1 MKAVVLA
8 AGKGTR
14 LYPITRHIAKPLL
27 PLAGK
32 PTLHYVFDRL
42 REIDV
47 NEVCLVVGENR
58 DQMERAL
65 GDGSDLGMQIRYEV
79 QAEPKGLAHA
89 MQCAEHF
96 VAGDDFVLY
105 LGDGI
110 YGSSIKPFADRFRET
125 GCNNLNLVKEVED
138 PSRFG
143 VANTEGERIV
153 KLVEKPK
160 QPESNLAMQGV
171 YFFDSAIWSV
181 LPDLRPSA
189 RGEFEITDAI
199 QLLIDREGDVRA
211 GIYSGAWFDTGTLD
225 SFLETSAYLLDG
237 GSQVR
242 HGAKVLGDIGSAVDV
257 GERASVSCSSIED
270 AVVLPGAR
278 IRCDGEIRHCILWGE
293 VQSNGDMVGMIAY
306 NDERA

>member
-65 GDGSDLGMQIRYEV
+65 GDGSDLGLRISYKV

-89 MQCAEHF
+89 MQCAQGF
-96 VAGDDFVLY
+96 VGADDFVMY

-110 YGSSIKPFADRFRET
+110 YGSSLLPFADRFRES

-143 VANTEGERIV
+143 VANTDGERIV

-181 LPDLRPSA
+181 LPNLQPSA

-199 QLLIDREGDVRA
+199 QLLIDSGGDVRA
-211 GIYSGAWFDTGTLD
+211 GVYAGAWFDTGTLD
-225 SFLETSAYLLDG
+225 SFLETSAYLLHG

-242 HGAKVLGDIGSAVDV
+242 NGATVSADMEGAVDV
-257 GERASVSCSSIED
+257 GEQATVDCRSIED
-270 AVVLPGAR
+270 SVVLPGAQ
-278 IRCDGEIRHCILWGE
+278 IRCTGDIRHCILWGA
-293 VQSNGDMVGMIAY
+293 VDSDDDMEGVIAY